1 MITATERKKIA
12 KLVLT
17 SENGNMLD
25 KIKSLISDE
34 NKAFIKQYNKEVDKA
49 VERVRSGKFYS
60 QDEADKLLAAWEKE

>member
-1 MITATERKKIA
+1 MITATERKRIA

-49 VERVRSGKFYS
+49 VERVKSGKFYS
-60 QDEADKLLAAWEKE
+60 QEEADKLLATWESK

>member
-34 NKAFIKQYNKEVDKA
+34 NKALIKQYNKEVDKA

>member
-34 NKAFIKQYNKEVDKA
+34 NKTFIKQYNKEVDKA
-49 VERVRSGKFYS
+49 VERVKSGKFYS
-60 QDEADKLLAAWEKE
+60 QEEADKLLAAWENE